1 MRKIDVFGRKINQA
15 KPLYI
20 IILVFVLVISGYY
33 AITQYQ
39 SNKLLQLEQQEEEL
53 QTEIDTLLNSNE
65 QESYH
70 EIGEIIQYLPNTYN
84 QGRIVN
90 DLNYVRNVSGLALAT
105 GYQVS
110 FTPTTE
116 SPFTETLP
124 QTIKFVRITISMTIE
139 DPLLIIDYIE
149 NLIDQDQIY
158 YIEHLSVSYLSD
170 GSATIELEI
179 FSFYNDI
186 IV

>member
-1 MRKIDVFGRKINQA
+1 MRKIDVFGRRINQA

-33 AITQYQ
+33 AILQYQ
-39 SNKLLQLEQQEEEL
+39 SNALQELEQEEEL
-53 QTEIDTLLNSNE
+53 LQTQINALLSSDE
-65 QESYH
+65 QVSYH

-90 DLNYVRNVSGLALAT
+90 DLNYVKNVSGLALAEQ
-105 GYQVS
+105 YQVT
-110 FTPTTE
+110 FTTNAA

-124 QTIKFVRITISMTIE
+124 STVKFVRISMSMTIE
-139 DPLLIIDYIE
+139 DPLLILDCIE

-158 YIEHLSVSYLSD
+158 YVRNMNVTLLTD
-170 GSATIELEI
+170 GSATVELVVY
-179 FSFYNDI
+179 SFYNDI